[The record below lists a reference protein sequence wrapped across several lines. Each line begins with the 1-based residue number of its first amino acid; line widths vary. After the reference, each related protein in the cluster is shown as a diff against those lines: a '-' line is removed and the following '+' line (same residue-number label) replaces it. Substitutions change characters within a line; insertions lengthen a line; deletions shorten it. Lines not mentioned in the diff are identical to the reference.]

1 MKVKRNQEDLDKEDN
16 DKKESFVEG
25 SE

>member
-16 DKKESFVEG
+16 DKKEGFVEG